1 MSSPPLIF
9 GPIPAYQNVPINPQ
23 YYKPSQF
30 FISDV
35 TLGPTTLV
43 TTTANVNYILG
54 NLCRLIIPQSFG
66 CRELNEMIGLVIG
79 LPAPNQVELAIDSSQ
94 NVSAFIASSAKTQ
107 PQILAIGDLN
117 SGAINA
123 TGLQNQTTYIPGS
136 FIDISPA

>member
-1 MSSPPLIF
+1 MSSPLLIF

-23 YYKPSQF
+23 WYLPSQF
-30 FISDV
+30 FISGV
-35 TLGPTTLV
+35 SLGPTTIV
-43 TTTANVNYILG
+43 TTTADVNYVIG

-66 CRELNEMIGLVIG
+66 CRELNEIIGLVLS

-117 SGAINA
+117 SGAINT
-123 TGLQNQTTYIPGS
+123 TGIQNQTTYIPGS
-136 FIDISPA
+136 FIDISPS